1 MNRQELDE
9 AILEV
14 KEEIHE
20 LEGLLEIKEGWSWKR
35 RSDVYD
41 ERLSKLERL
50 DELQEQ
56 RRVLRAGTRGGL
68 RPPPFFCAVPARF
81 RAPFQKKPR
90 YSPISWIDPAQ
101 ITSELV
107 LICAG

>member
-20 LEGLLEIKEGWSWKR
+20 LEELLEIKAGWSWKR

-56 RRVLRAGTRGGL
+56 RR
-68 RPPPFFCAVPARF
+68 
-81 RAPFQKKPR
+81 
-90 YSPISWIDPAQ
+90 
-101 ITSELV
+101 
-107 LICAG
+107 

>member
-20 LEGLLEIKEGWSWKR
+20 LGGLVWASWWEVLDSGYTNR
-35 RSDVYD
+35 GDVWD

-50 DELQEQ
+50 DELYEMQDQ
-56 RRVLRAGTRGGL
+56 KRVQVSR
-68 RPPPFFCAVPARF
+68 
-81 RAPFQKKPR
+81 
-90 YSPISWIDPAQ
+90 S
-101 ITSELV
+101 
-107 LICAG
+107 